1 MDILGHLDKKLN
13 PVIFFRSGFSSH
25 TETLSQ
31 EEKEKIKNQL
41 IFVECIH
48 FIVCSIDNIVHPE
61 EEEEEKKTDIY
72 SKLIGRRSKKKLQES
87 LIQFFE
93 NPKTMEELSSLINN
107 LKNKLIIGQGDKD
120 GKEKENIMIKK
131 EEDNKNVIINEN
143 VEPKKEEDNK
153 NVINDK
159 DGTAKSDENNPV
171 KMAKEN
177 NDIKQENDINSKS
190 ENNTNM
196 QMKED
201 ANKEINE
208 VDINPKKEEDDNKEK
223 EEKENNSKREDDS
236 NKEKDEGK
244 SNTNN
249 KKEENNIT
257 EK

>member
-1 MDILGHLDKKLN
+1 MH
-13 PVIFFRSGFSSH
+13 
-25 TETLSQ
+25 
-31 EEKEKIKNQL
+31 
-41 IFVECIH
+41 
-48 FIVCSIDNIVHPE
+48 
-61 EEEEEKKTDIY
+61 Y
-72 SKLIGRRSKKKLQES
+72 SKLIGKRSKKKLQES

-107 LKNKLIIGQGDKD
+107 YNSYGQEDKD

-196 QMKED
+196 QMK
-201 ANKEINE
+201 
-208 VDINPKKEEDDNKEK
+208 
-223 EEKENNSKREDDS
+223 
-236 NKEKDEGK
+236 
-244 SNTNN
+244 
-249 KKEENNIT
+249 
-257 EK
+257 